1 MSLDLPT
8 AVCSLVI
15 QFVFWISAIQCGSVD
30 IEGIEKVVREVVD
43 DMEVEEEVVGNVQQD
58 ETFWME

>member
-1 MSLDLPT
+1 MED
-8 AVCSLVI
+8 
-15 QFVFWISAIQCGSVD
+15 
-30 IEGIEKVVREVVD
+30 IEKVVREVVD